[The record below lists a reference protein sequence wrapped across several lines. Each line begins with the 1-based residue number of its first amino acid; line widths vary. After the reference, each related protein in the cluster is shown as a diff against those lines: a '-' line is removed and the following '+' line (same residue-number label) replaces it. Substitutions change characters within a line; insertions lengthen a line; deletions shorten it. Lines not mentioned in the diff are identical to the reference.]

1 MNTRAPEFELIAA
14 FTAGLPHPP
23 PPRGPGDD
31 AAVVPPSRLS
41 TVVTSDAVV
50 EGVHFTRPAFTLA
63 DIGHKALAVNLS
75 DLAAMGA
82 RPTWWLCALA
92 VPPRFSKADA
102 RQLARGMAPLA
113 RAHGLQLIGGNVSGS
128 PVLAVT
134 LTLAGEAARPLLRSG
149 ARPGDWLYVVG
160 TLGEAAAGFAQL
172 SHPGAARDA
181 RLLRR
186 QRRPTPL
193 VEVARAVAPYVHAAS
208 DVSDGLLQDLAH
220 LCSASKVGVSLEG
233 AALTPSPALLRAAG
247 RVEAQR
253 LQLEGGED
261 YALLFAVPPKSEAA
275 FRRAL
280 RATPEPVRR
289 LGRFTRARGLV
300 LDGVVARPRGFSHL

>member
-31 AAVVPPSRLS
+31 AAVLPPSKLS

-82 RPTWWLCALA
+82 QPTWWLCALA

-128 PVLAVT
+128 PVLSVT
-134 LTLAGEAARPLLRSG
+134 LTLAGQTARPLLRSG
-149 ARPGDWLYVVG
+149 ARPGDWLYVAG

-172 SHPGAARDA
+172 SRQGSAADA
-181 RLLRR
+181 RLVRR
-186 QRRPTPL
+186 QKRPTPL
-193 VEVARAVAPYVHAAS
+193 VEVARAAAPYVHAAS

-220 LCSASKVGVSLEG
+220 LCTASQVGVALEG
-233 AALTPSPALLRAAG
+233 AALKPSPALFRAAG

-261 YALLFAVPPKSEAA
+261 YALLFAVPPKAEAA

-280 RATPEPVRR
+280 RGSREPLQR
-289 LGRFTRARGLV
+289 LGRFTRQRGLT